1 MNRGKTIIN
10 PRTAHS
16 TQQMSESDTR
26 LEIEEDFPDEEVIE
40 YEKELDEFKTSGK
53 IDPSSLH
60 NPELEG
66 EDVPLPTCAQRLQAE
81 LVQSKEDLRDYAE
94 EVKENVFSREGVKSI
109 WHALLTNWRAGA
121 TVALVNLP
129 LSISLAVAASSSPG
143 K

>member
-1 MNRGKTIIN
+1 
-10 PRTAHS
+10 
-16 TQQMSESDTR
+16 MSESDTR

-53 IDPSSLH
+53 IDPSALH

-66 EDVPLPTCAQRLQAE
+66 EEAPQ
-81 LVQSKEDLRDYAE
+81 DLRDYAE
-94 EVKENVFSREGVKSI
+94 EIQENVFSREGVKSI
-109 WHALLTNWRAGA
+109 WHSLLTNWRAGA